1 MCGRERKIMI
11 RTFSSEKSR
20 EKTIKKITVKLI
32 CSNIK
37 YDFVE
42 LTNNI

>member
-1 MCGRERKIMI
+1 MI

-20 EKTIKKITVKLI
+20 EKTFNKSTVKFI
-32 CSNIK
+32 GSNIK